1 MEMGAQVKTR
11 VIDETFETPAQRAR
25 RLVETYARRGW
36 GIDDIQ
42 TALKRQ
48 HDISLGRNAV
58 RAIVWAVAE
67 KRI

>member
-1 MEMGAQVKTR
+1 MKVYAV
-11 VIDETFETPAQRAR
+11 DEAHETEAQRSR

-48 HDISLGRNAV
+48 HAISIGRNAV

>member
-1 MEMGAQVKTR
+1 MKVRT
-11 VIDETFETPAQRAR
+11 IDEAFETPAQRER

-36 GIDDIQ
+36 GVEDIQ
-42 TALKRQ
+42 VALKRQ